1 MIVAICGQKG
11 TGKSTAA
18 EYVSKAFGFET
29 YALAQPLKDALKAM
43 FGYDDSRLNG
53 EAKEYMDSDYGISP
67 REMLQTLGTEW
78 GQYALQ
84 QKNETF
90 RYITGRGIW
99 VKRFQYMVWDPKK
112 DWVIS
117 DVRFQHEL
125 DELGRLDKTISIRL
139 FRGHGPVTDLHESED
154 MALRTD
160 YAIFNDSDHTVLY
173 QKLRDILR
181 AHPS

>member
-53 EAKEYMDSDYGISP
+53 EAKEYMDSDYGITP

-139 FRGHGPVTDLHESED
+139 FRGLDHIADLHESED
-154 MALRTD
+154 MTLKTD
-160 YAIFNDSDHTVLY
+160 YAIFNDSDYSVLY
-173 QKLRDILR
+173 QKIREILR
-181 AHPS
+181 AHSS